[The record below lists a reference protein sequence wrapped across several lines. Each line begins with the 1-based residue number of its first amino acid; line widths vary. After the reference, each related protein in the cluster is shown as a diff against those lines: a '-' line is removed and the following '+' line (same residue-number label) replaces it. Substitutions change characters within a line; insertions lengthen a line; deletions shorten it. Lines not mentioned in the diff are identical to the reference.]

1 MIIYLKKNILFI
13 IILILLV
20 VVIINQLQLKKQI
33 TKVKEDILVH
43 KEMYDKD
50 IAVTGKEIRD
60 IIKYLIKRNLD
71 NKEWIEME
79 HKYNE
84 MLII

>member
-20 VVIINQLQLKKQI
+20 VFIINQLQLKKQI

-43 KEMYDKD
+43 KEMSDKGLAISD
-50 IAVTGKEIRD
+50 KEIRD
-60 IIKYLIKRNLD
+60 IIKT
-71 NKEWIEME
+71 
-79 HKYNE
+79 
-84 MLII
+84 